1 MNRIFSRNLAM
12 MLAVSATALALP
24 AQAQT
29 PLETERQKVSYM
41 IGMDVARSMIP
52 YKEDIDPA
60 IVAEAL
66 RDVLGGASLRMTD
79 AEAEQVRQAF
89 VAKLQSRQEAEQT
102 AASSKNLA
110 EGQAFLRDNRGKAG
124 VQTTP
129 TGLQYQVIT
138 EGSGPKPTAASMVKV
153 HYEGTLLDG
162 TVFDS
167 SIKRGEPAQFGL
179 GQVIPGWTEGVQLM
193 SVGSK
198 YRFWVPAALAY
209 GERGTPGPIGPNQTL
224 VFEVELLEIV
234 Q

>member
-1 MNRIFSRNLAM
+1 MNRISRNLAA
-12 MLAVSATALALP
+12 MLAVSAAALALP
-24 AQAQT
+24 AVAQSK
-29 PLETERQKVSYM
+29 LDTERQKVSYM
-41 IGMDVARSMIP
+41 IGMDVARSMTP
-52 YKEDIDPA
+52 YKDEIDPA
-60 IVAEAL
+60 VVAEAL
-66 RDVLGGASLRMTD
+66 RDVLSGAEPRMTD
-79 AEAEQVRQAF
+79 AEAEQVRQSF
-89 VAKLQSRQEAEQT
+89 IAKLQARQEAEQT

-110 EGQAFLRDNRGKAG
+110 EGQAFLRENRGKAG

-138 EGSGPKPTAASMVKV
+138 QGAGPKPTAASMVKV

-167 SIKRGEPAQFGL
+167 SIQRGEPAQFGL

-198 YRFWVPAALAY
+198 YRFWVPSALAY